1 MPKLN
6 FIKQGR
12 GPTVVL
18 SHALGCDLTMWDETA
33 AQLTPGYTVLRY
45 DHRGHGKS
53 EVVPGPC
60 SIEDMAD
67 DAATLIAAQVGG
79 PVHFVGLS
87 MGGMVAQQIAVRHP
101 EMVSSIVVAN
111 SSSYYDDI
119 ARGMWRAR
127 IETALNQ
134 GMAAVAD
141 GSVQR
146 WFTPEFRRDPEH
158 AGRVAQLR
166 AVLEATDPQAYAAAC
181 EAVSRIEF
189 CATNPRIASP
199 ALVIGGLRDEAT
211 PMAMAE
217 AICQTISGAELATL
231 DTAHLSAVERPAE
244 FAVLVAGFIR
254 SL

>member
-6 FIKQGR
+6 FIQQGR
-12 GPTVVL
+12 GPTIVL

-33 AQLTPGYTVLRY
+33 AQLAPGYTVLRY

-53 EVVPGPC
+53 EIVPGPC

-67 DAATLIAAQVGG
+67 DAAALIGKQVEG

-101 EMVSSIVVAN
+101 ELIASIVVAN
-111 SSSYYDDI
+111 SSSYYDDA

-127 IETALNQ
+127 IDTVLSQ
-134 GMAAVAD
+134 GMAAIAD
-141 GSVQR
+141 GAIQR
-146 WFTPEFRRDPEH
+146 WFTPEFRNDPNG
-158 AGRVAQLR
+158 AKRVAHLR
-166 AVLEATDPQAYAAAC
+166 GVLVATNPTAYAAAC
-181 EAVSRIEF
+181 DAVSRIEF
-189 CATNPRIASP
+189 TATNPRIVCP

-217 AICQTISGAELATL
+217 AISQAISGAELATI
-231 DTAHLSAVERPAE
+231 DASHLSAVERPAE
-244 FAVLVAGFIR
+244 FAALVAGFI
-254 SL
+254 SGV

>member
-6 FIKQGR
+6 FVKQGH

-18 SHALGCDLTMWDETA
+18 SHALGCDLTMWDDTA
-33 AQLTPGYTVLRY
+33 AQLAPGYTVLRY
-45 DHRGHGKS
+45 DHRGHGAS

-67 DAATLIAAQVGG
+67 DAAALIASQAGG

-101 EMVSSIVVAN
+101 QLITSIVVAN
-111 SSSYYDDI
+111 SSSYYDDT

-127 IETALNQ
+127 IETVLNQ
-134 GMAAVAD
+134 GMAAIAD
-141 GSVQR
+141 GAIQR
-146 WFTPEFRRDPEH
+146 WFTPEFRADPEG
-158 AGRVAQLR
+158 AKRVAQLR
-166 AVLEATDPQAYAAAC
+166 AVLEGTDAKAYAAAC

-189 CATNPRIASP
+189 CNTNSHIACP

-217 AICQTISGAELATL
+217 AICQTVSGAELATI
-231 DTAHLSAVERPAE
+231 DASHLSAVEKPAE